1 MKVGLVGKPNAG
13 KSTFFNAVTSA
24 VAQIGD
30 YPFTTID
37 KNVGI
42 AHVRKPCPSKELGL
56 IPNPNNSLSED
67 GIRYIPIEVIDV
79 AGLVPGAHEGKGM
92 GNKFL
97 DDLRQADVLI
107 HVVDSSG
114 KTDLEGNSVE
124 LADPL
129 EEISFLENELHH
141 WIANIIIRNWSRSA
155 RAVEAGEK
163 IENFL
168 SERLAGLKIS
178 REAVILS
185 LRKSAIS
192 KPIMKWDIDDAL
204 ILARTIQQVSKPIVI
219 AANKADVAS
228 EQNKKNLERASA
240 ILTSSD
246 FELALKNASKANLIE
261 YSPGSSKFSSDSSNL
276 KDNQINALKLISD
289 FLEENGS
296 TGVQE
301 CLEKAV
307 LDKLDLI
314 AIYPVE
320 DETHFTDG
328 QQRVLP
334 DAFLLPRGS
343 TALDLAYKVH
353 TDIGDSFIRA
363 IDCNSKRVIG
373 RDHELSD
380 GDIIKIVAGSSR

>member
-37 KNVGI
+37 KNVGV

-228 EQNKKNLERASA
+228 EQNKKNLERVSA

-276 KDNQINALKLISD
+276 KDNQIKALKLISD

-353 TDIGDSFIRA
+353 SDIGDSFIRA

-380 GDIIKIVAGSSR
+380 GDIIKIVAGS

>member
-1 MKVGLVGKPNAG
+1 
-13 KSTFFNAVTSA
+13 
-24 VAQIGD
+24 
-30 YPFTTID
+30 
-37 KNVGI
+37 
-42 AHVRKPCPSKELGL
+42 
-56 IPNPNNSLSED
+56 
-67 GIRYIPIEVIDV
+67 
-79 AGLVPGAHEGKGM
+79 
-92 GNKFL
+92 
-97 DDLRQADVLI
+97 
-107 HVVDSSG
+107 
-114 KTDLEGNSVE
+114 
-124 LADPL
+124 
-129 EEISFLENELHH
+129 
-141 WIANIIIRNWSRSA
+141 
-155 RAVEAGEK
+155 
-163 IENFL
+163 
-168 SERLAGLKIS
+168 
-178 REAVILS
+178 
-185 LRKSAIS
+185 
-192 KPIMKWDIDDAL
+192 MKWDIDDAL
-204 ILARTIQQVSKPIVI
+204 ILARNIQQVSKPIVI

-228 EQNKKNLERASA
+228 EQNKKSLERASA

-261 YSPGSSKFSSDSSNL
+261 YSPGSSKFSSGSSNL

-380 GDIIKIVAGSSR
+380 GDIIKIVAGS

>member
-1 MKVGLVGKPNAG
+1 M
-13 KSTFFNAVTSA
+13 
-24 VAQIGD
+24 
-30 YPFTTID
+30 
-37 KNVGI
+37 
-42 AHVRKPCPSKELGL
+42 
-56 IPNPNNSLSED
+56 
-67 GIRYIPIEVIDV
+67 
-79 AGLVPGAHEGKGM
+79 
-92 GNKFL
+92 
-97 DDLRQADVLI
+97 
-107 HVVDSSG
+107 
-114 KTDLEGNSVE
+114 
-124 LADPL
+124 
-129 EEISFLENELHH
+129 
-141 WIANIIIRNWSRSA
+141 
-155 RAVEAGEK
+155 
-163 IENFL
+163 
-168 SERLAGLKIS
+168 
-178 REAVILS
+178 
-185 LRKSAIS
+185 
-192 KPIMKWDIDDAL
+192 
-204 ILARTIQQVSKPIVI
+204 
-219 AANKADVAS
+219 
-228 EQNKKNLERASA
+228 
-240 ILTSSD
+240 
-246 FELALKNASKANLIE
+246 ALKNASKANLIE

-289 FLEENGS
+289 YLEENGS

-380 GDIIKIVAGSSR
+380 GDIIKIVAG

>member
-56 IPNPNNSLSED
+56 IPNSNNSLSED

-276 KDNQINALKLISD
+276 NDIQINGLKLLSD

-328 QQRVLP
+328 QKRVLP

-380 GDIIKIVAGSSR
+380 GDIIKIVAGS

>member
-353 TDIGDSFIRA
+353 SDIGDSFIRA

-380 GDIIKIVAGSSR
+380 GDIIKIVAGS

>member
-320 DETHFTDG
+320 DETHFTDS
-328 QQRVLP
+328 QQRILP

-380 GDIIKIVAGSSR
+380 GDIIKIVAGS